1 VKPFDRLRA
10 NGIVVLALVA
20 LIAAC
25 TGSKARKPAE
35 LKDIVN
41 SNVKLDTRWSH
52 SPGRGDLG
60 MFTGFKLDLE
70 KDALYGADAKGRVFA
85 LNPTTGAKVWEVET
99 KSRVISGPTV
109 GTSQVLVGTLD
120 GDVIA
125 LKRADGK
132 QLWKAQVS
140 SEVLAAPATDGERVI
155 AKCVDGKV
163 FALSAEDGSRLWT
176 FDRSVPSLTLRG
188 LSPPLITGLR
198 VIVGMDNGHVVAL
211 KMSDGQLLWDQAVA
225 VPSGRTE
232 LERLTDIDAA
242 LIEGDDVIYALS
254 FGGELAALD
263 PATGQVAW
271 RRGIKS
277 YTGATLLDNLLF
289 VTDNDG
295 VIWAL
300 DAKTGAAAWKQDQL
314 LYRRLSAPAAI
325 DGYIAVGDLEG
336 YVHWLDPHD
345 GKIVARTRVGSDP
358 IASPPVAGDDVLYV
372 ANADGKIAAIA
383 AKTKK

>member
-1 VKPFDRLRA
+1 MRRGVRIA
-10 NGIVVLALVA
+10 GVALVA

-25 TGSKARKPAE
+25 SSSKARKPAE
-35 LKDIVN
+35 LKDIAN
-41 SNVKLDTRWSH
+41 SNLKLDTRWSH
-52 SPGRGDLG
+52 SPGAGDQGL
-60 MFTGFKLDLE
+60 FTGFRIDVE
-70 KDALYGADAKGRVFA
+70 KDALYGADAKGQVYA
-85 LNPTTGAKVWEVET
+85 LNPSTGATLWKVET
-99 KSRVISGPTV
+99 GARVISGPTV

-120 GDVIA
+120 GEVIA

-155 AKCVDGKV
+155 VKCVDGRL
-163 FALSAEDGSRLWT
+163 FALSAADGARLWT
-176 FDRSVPSLTLRG
+176 FDRSVPNLTLRG

-198 VIVGMDNGHVVAL
+198 VVVGLDNGHVVAL
-211 KMSDGQLLWDQAVA
+211 KMADGQLLWDVAVA

-232 LERLTDIDAA
+232 LERLTDVDAS

-263 PATGQVAW
+263 PATGQSAW

-277 YTGATLLDNLLF
+277 YTGATLVDNLLF

-300 DAKTGAAAWKQDQL
+300 DAKTGGAAWKQDQL
-314 LYRRLSAPAAI
+314 LYRRLSAPTAVM
-325 DGYIAVGDLEG
+325 GYVVVGDLDG

-345 GKIVARTRVGSDP
+345 GKIVARARVGSDP
-358 IASPPVAGDDVLYV
+358 IASQPVAAEGVLYV

-383 AKTKK
+383 PETKK